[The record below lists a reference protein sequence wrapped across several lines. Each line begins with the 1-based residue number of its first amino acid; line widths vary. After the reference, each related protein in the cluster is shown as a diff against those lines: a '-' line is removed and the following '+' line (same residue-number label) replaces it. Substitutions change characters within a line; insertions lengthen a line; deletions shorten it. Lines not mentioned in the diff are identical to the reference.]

1 MAVNPQAHFQAHL
14 FVIAAPSGA
23 GKSSLVRA
31 LREEDERLQPSI
43 SHTTR
48 APRGQEVHGREYY
61 FVSPTE
67 FDALIQADAFVEW
80 AHVHQQRYGTSKQA
94 IADQMAKGVDIVL
107 EIDYQGA
114 LSIRKLF
121 ANASTIFI
129 LPPSWQELRT
139 RLERRGEDSPDII
152 ELRLRNAALE
162 MAQVSKFD
170 FVIINETFDQ
180 ALKELRSIV
189 QAQRLRYLAQRVTR
203 SDVFDALQ
211 LP

>member
-1 MAVNPQAHFQAHL
+1 M
-14 FVIAAPSGA
+14 
-23 GKSSLVRA
+23 
-31 LREEDERLQPSI
+31 
-43 SHTTR
+43 
-48 APRGQEVHGREYY
+48 
-61 FVSPTE
+61 
-67 FDALIQADAFVEW
+67 
-80 AHVHQQRYGTSKQA
+80 
-94 IADQMAKGVDIVL
+94 DIVL

-114 LSIRKLF
+114 LSIRKQF

-139 RLERRGEDSPDII
+139 RLERRGEDSPDVI

-170 FVIINETFDQ
+170 FVIINQTFDQ

-203 SDVFDALQ
+203 SDVFEALQ

>member
-1 MAVNPQAHFQAHL
+1 
-14 FVIAAPSGA
+14 
-23 GKSSLVRA
+23 
-31 LREEDERLQPSI
+31 
-43 SHTTR
+43 
-48 APRGQEVHGREYY
+48 
-61 FVSPTE
+61 
-67 FDALIQADAFVEW
+67 
-80 AHVHQQRYGTSKQA
+80 VHQQRYGTSKQA

-114 LSIRKLF
+114 LNIRKLF

-139 RLERRGEDSPDII
+139 RLERRGEDTPDII

-170 FVIINETFDQ
+170 FVIINRIFDRS
-180 ALKELRSIV
+180 LKELRSIV
-189 QAQRLRYLAQRVTR
+189 QAQRLRYLAQRVAR
-203 SDVFDALQ
+203 SDVFEALQ

>member
-1 MAVNPQAHFQAHL
+1 MSIP
-14 FVIAAPSGA
+14 
-23 GKSSLVRA
+23 
-31 LREEDERLQPSI
+31 EEIINQ
-43 SHTTR
+43 
-48 APRGQEVHGREYY
+48 
-61 FVSPTE
+61 
-67 FDALIQADAFVEW
+67 
-80 AHVHQQRYGTSKQA
+80 

-114 LSIRKLF
+114 LNIRKLF

-139 RLERRGEDSPDII
+139 RLERRGEDTPDII

-170 FVIINETFDQ
+170 FVIINQTFDQ

-189 QAQRLRYLAQRVTR
+189 QAQRLRYLAQRVAR
-203 SDVFDALQ
+203 SDVFEALQ